1 MYIAY
6 NKKKEEW
13 WNYQGT
19 LELTYFNE
27 VVYVSSW
34 MWINMLGFNKQ
45 KETCIKNLTHNFEEE
60 EKERKYVHHQ
70 FIFMFNIMSFEIVF
84 KLALS

>member
-1 MYIAY
+1 
-6 NKKKEEW
+6 
-13 WNYQGT
+13 
-19 LELTYFNE
+19 
-27 VVYVSSW
+27 
-34 MWINMLGFNKQ
+34 MLGFNKQ